1 LLDLQKNIMIQ
12 VRICR
17 GTLCHVMGGHN
28 LPLLADKLPAN
39 WQNQIKIEG
48 VSCLECCGEN
58 SGMKPPF
65 VEVNGKIISEATIA
79 KVMEAIR
86 TEIKE

>member
-1 LLDLQKNIMIQ
+1 MIQ
-12 VRICR
+12 VKICR

-28 LPLLADKLPAN
+28 LPLLAEKLPADL
-39 WQNQIKIEG
+39 QNKVTIEG
-48 VSCLECCGEN
+48 ASCLECCGED

-65 VEVNGKIISEATIA
+65 VEVNGRIISEATIV
-79 KVMEAIR
+79 KIIDAIR